1 MSVLYEPLRLVF
13 LEHYGL
19 ANDVGGVGGVGGL
32 CNLWDEHDG
41 CGTTAGGAEAP
52 YCFRAGVFLGFTP
65 FALVV
70 LLAWTL
76 PVLVGCGGRWL
87 VLHLCATSWGRRGLA
102 AGAEEE
108 VRESTPFPTRQR
120 GEGEVLEQGEQATAN
135 AFGSAVEQEMGNNAK
150 HEERRAA
157 WLLGLFTKVW
167 ISLTVFWFALP
178 LLQYETAEFFEK
190 NTFYRVLAFA
200 ITAAYP
206 LSWHLSVVAL
216 LSAAA
221 AIAKTVSK
229 AGAAVRNIDAG
240 GPYNTHRLLLG
251 MHKFVGWST
260 VLLAVLHGGGEL
272 IWFVY
277 RKEVWM
283 IFDLSDG
290 ENLIYLTGL
299 LCFALVLLLAALSWW
314 RHSPAA
320 PLGLGGRVLFQ
331 TWHRKVAILLL
342 VTVTA
347 HWWPFAIFLVPT
359 VAIAAVRAWT
369 STRRVGGRPSSGPDD
384 GRAALDTIRGANTRS
399 AESGSD
405 PLQLHSAESTT
416 SRYTVWEREA
426 KTQYF
431 LQRRVLP
438 SLSSGKAA
446 SIAVMGAVIGLSLV
460 WEARNVTM
468 GRRNAD
474 TYSAFVFPPLALAAG
489 FAVALALLLQFGE
502 TRMNRKRTTTTYAHP
517 LKNEQNEEQT
527 ETTAH
532 SGALLNQRV

>member
-1 MSVLYEPLRLVF
+1 MIWLSVLSACSFLAVSVLYEPLRLVF
-13 LEHYGL
+13 LEHYGF

-52 YCFRAGVFLGFTP
+52 YCFRKGAFLGFTP

-76 PVLVGCGGRWL
+76 P
-87 VLHLCATSWGRRGLA
+87 
-102 AGAEEE
+102 
-108 VRESTPFPTRQR
+108 R
-120 GEGEVLEQGEQATAN
+120 GEGEVEQGGQAATAN
-135 AFGSAVEQEMGNNAK
+135 ALGSADVEEMGNNAK
-150 HEERRAA
+150 HEQRAA

-190 NTFYRVLAFA
+190 NIFYRVLAFA

-221 AIAKTVSK
+221 AITKTVSK
-229 AGAAVRNIDAG
+229 AAAGKNNEAAPAHELVH
-240 GPYNTHRLLLG
+240 PQHRLLLG

-283 IFDLSDG
+283 ISDLSDG

-320 PLGLGGRVLFQ
+320 PLGLGGRALFQ

-347 HWWPFAIFLVPT
+347 HCGDSSGQGVDVEPRGRPAIFST
-359 VAIAAVRAWT
+359 GRWACSGGHDSRSEYEECRVR
-369 STRRVGGRPSSGPDD
+369 V
-384 GRAALDTIRGANTRS
+384 
-399 AESGSD
+399 
-405 PLQLHSAESTT
+405 
-416 SRYTVWEREA
+416 
-426 KTQYF
+426 
-431 LQRRVLP
+431 
-438 SLSSGKAA
+438 
-446 SIAVMGAVIGLSLV
+446 
-460 WEARNVTM
+460 
-468 GRRNAD
+468 
-474 TYSAFVFPPLALAAG
+474 
-489 FAVALALLLQFGE
+489 
-502 TRMNRKRTTTTYAHP
+502 
-517 LKNEQNEEQT
+517 
-527 ETTAH
+527 
-532 SGALLNQRV
+532 